1 MIISKSDYLKYYQCP
16 KALWLYKNRK
26 ELIPADYD
34 ESKAGVVLSGAAVE
48 EEAYKLF
55 PDGVRINRRGFK
67 DAIEETTRLVLAK
80 TPVIFQPSFWSEDL
94 YSRADIIK
102 YVPADN
108 TWEIYEVKSATS
120 LKKEYLPDV
129 AFQKITL
136 EAAGLKVSK
145 AFVIYINKD
154 YVRQGAV
161 EPAKLFLTA
170 DVTALVNGLIDKTRF
185 AIEDMGK
192 LIGEGEE
199 PQVRIV
205 KQCEDP
211 YPCMFIGYCW
221 RAIPAHSI
229 YNVYFNAETINEM
242 LDRGIV
248 ELADVPAGVI
258 VKPKYARYHRAL
270 KEDRIRINKNAIRK
284 ELDHY
289 RYPLYFLDYET
300 NSPAVPMFDDY
311 RPYQRI
317 IFQYSLHVLEKPGG
331 ELKHY
336 AYLDDKPGDP
346 SPRLAAKLKGEVGKD
361 GSVIAWFK
369 IFEEGCNREM
379 GERYPAYAKFFESVN
394 GRLLDL
400 MDFFAKGYYV
410 DKDFY
415 GSASLKKVLPVIAP
429 HLSYEELNIRE
440 GLAASA
446 SWPKITGG
454 DLKAGERE
462 ELKSDMLAYCK
473 LDTLAMVEI
482 FRILNKLTGE

>member
-1 MIISKSDYLKYYQCP
+1 MIISKSDYIKYYQCA
-16 KALWLYKNRK
+16 KCLWLYKNRK
-26 ELIPADYD
+26 DYIPEDYD
-34 ESKAGVVLSGAAVE
+34 EGKAGLMANGAAVE

-55 PDGVRINRRGFK
+55 PDGIRVESRGFK
-67 DAIEETTRLVLAK
+67 EALNETDHLVKEK

-102 YVPADN
+102 YNPGDN

-129 AFQKITL
+129 AFQKIAL

-145 AFVIYINKD
+145 VFVIYVNKD
-154 YVRQGAV
+154 YVRRGEI
-161 EPAKLFLTA
+161 EPAEFLVRE
-170 DVTALVNGLIDKTRF
+170 DVTALAESLKTKTGF
-185 AIEDMGK
+185 AIEDMFK
-192 LIGEGEE
+192 LIKEKEE
-199 PQVRIV
+199 PRVRIV
-205 KQCEDP
+205 QQCQDP
-211 YPCMFIGYCW
+211 YPCLFLGYCW
-221 RAIPAHSI
+221 RDIPKHSI
-229 YNVYFNAETINEM
+229 YNVYFNAETINQL

-248 ELADVPAGVI
+248 DLMDVPAGVI
-258 VKPKYARYHRAL
+258 VKEKYARYHRAL
-270 KEDRIRINKNAIRK
+270 KEDRIRVNKNAIRQ

-300 NSPAVPMFDDY
+300 YSPAVPMFDNY

-317 IFQYSLHVLEKPGG
+317 IFQYSLHVQEKPGG
-331 ELKHY
+331 GLKHY
-336 AYLDDKPGDP
+336 AYLDDKAGDP
-346 SPRLAAKLKGEVGKD
+346 SLRLAAKLKGEIGEG

-379 GERYPAYAKFFESVN
+379 GERYPEYAEFFQSVN

-410 DKDFY
+410 DKNFY

-440 GLAASA
+440 GLAASE

-454 DLKAGERE
+454 FLKTGERE

-482 FRILNKLTGE
+482 FRILDKLAGE